1 MTDLLPLIPLKN
13 VAIFPHGVIPL
24 SIGRKKSLRA
34 TNVSLENY
42 ESYLIVCLQKSSE
55 AEDPMAEDLH
65 RVGTKVKIIQ
75 SIALQEDGV
84 RLLIEG
90 KERVEIQSVV
100 EQERCLMTSHRI
112 LKDVAPQ
119 SDLELTALNH
129 LCERLIEQ
137 FSLYGNISKSVHPE
151 VIASLLQHKDPSHTT
166 NVISSYIGN
175 CSAYQKQQ
183 ILEEMDLKE
192 RTLKLLDLLQKDIMI
207 LQTDQEIDQKIRSQ
221 IEKAQKEYYLK
232 EKISAI
238 QKELESVG
246 EKSDILQLEE
256 KIEQLKLSPEAKEKA
271 QSELK
276 KYKLM
281 SPMSAEASVV
291 RNYLDTLLSLPWGKK
306 TDESLVDLNK
316 AQQLL
321 NEEHYGLEKVK
332 ERIIEYLAVLKRSQK
347 IKGPIL
353 FLVGPPGVGKTS
365 LASSIAK
372 ATGRVYIK
380 CSLGGVHDEAEIRG
394 HRKTYVGA
402 MTGKIIAA
410 MKKAGTDNPVI
421 LLDEID
427 KMGSDFR
434 GDPTSA
440 LLEVLDPEQ
449 NSKFLDNYLEVGYDL
464 SQVMFVAAANSF
476 NCPTPLL
483 DRMEIIRLSGY
494 LDEEKLQIA
503 KIHLIPK
510 QISAH
515 GLEKG
520 EFSLTDSAVLQVI
533 KSYTKES
540 GVRNLEREIGTL
552 ARKSL
557 VKILNK
563 ETEQIRVTKSN
574 VASFLGQQK
583 YRITLPEEQNQVGVT
598 TGLAYTEV
606 GGELLSIEALILPG
620 KGEIHTTGKLGMVM
634 KESAQA
640 AFSFFK
646 SIASSFGISPSAY
659 KDQDIHLHVP
669 QGAIPKDG
677 PSAGVAIFTTIVS
690 VMTNLQVKNTIA
702 MTGEITLRG
711 KVLAIGGLKEKL
723 FAAQRVGI
731 TTVIL
736 PKENEKDLEE
746 IPTSIKEKLIIVPIS
761 MAEEALKIAL
771 DGFDKKFNICK
782 TNPQDL
788 VRHLQPIQQ
797 QDANPLP

>member
-13 VAIFPHGVIPL
+13 VAIFPHGVMPL

-42 ESYLIVCLQKSSE
+42 ESYLIVCLQKSPE
-55 AEDPMAEDLH
+55 VEDPMAENLY

-90 KERVEIQSVV
+90 KERVEIQSVI
-100 EQERCLMTSHRI
+100 EQERCLMTSHRV
-112 LKDVAPQ
+112 LKDIAPQ
-119 SDLELTALNH
+119 NDLEVSALNH

-137 FSLYGNISKSVHPE
+137 FSLYGNVSKSVHPE
-151 VIASLLQHKDPSHTT
+151 IVATLLQHKDPSHTT
-166 NVISSYIGN
+166 NIISSYIGN

-192 RTLKLLDLLQKDIMI
+192 RTLKLLELLQKEIMI

-232 EKISAI
+232 EKINAI

-246 EKSDILQLEE
+246 EKSDISQLEE
-256 KIEQLKLSPEAKEKA
+256 KIEQLKLSQEAKEKA

-281 SPMSAEASVV
+281 SPMSAEASVL

-306 TDESLVDLNK
+306 TEESLVDLNK

-321 NEEHYGLEKVK
+321 NAEHYGLEKVK

-520 EFSLTDSAVLQVI
+520 EFSLTDSAILQVI
-533 KSYTKES
+533 KNYTKES

-563 ETEQIRVTKSN
+563 ETTQIRVTKSN
-574 VASFLGQQK
+574 IPSFLGQQK
-583 YRITLPEEQNQVGVT
+583 YRITLPETQNQVGVT

-606 GGELLSIEALILPG
+606 GGELLSIEALLVPG

-646 SIASSFGISPSAY
+646 SIASSLGISPSAY

-690 VMTNLQVKNTIA
+690 VMTNSRVKNTVA

-746 IPTSIKEKLIIVPIS
+746 IPTSIKEKLTIVPIS
-761 MAEEALKIAL
+761 MAEEALSIAL
-771 DGFDKKFNICK
+771 EGFDRFKIYG
-782 TNPQDL
+782 NPQDL
-788 VRHLQPIQQ
+788 PIQLQQMQQ
-797 QDANPLP
+797 QDLNPSL